1 MSLPIDRKT
10 QTTKDL
16 TKPWTQLPLVP
27 ASLSDSKNNSPDT
40 AQTQAHSALTTIL
53 LDDSPLKAHLQPYN
67 HVCIREYVASLRGKD
82 LEVFAKERVMSNGV
96 GEKRKRK
103 QKKKAE
109 KAQKK
114 ARARGKNVMT
124 DPGVVDRLDNES
136 ETSVS
141 SEPQSPPS
149 AQPSQPVIQEQET
162 EAIEDGPVD
171 GGRYDETLLAV
182 IGILDEVKEQS
193 NVAAWIRAGGLWG
206 PVNLRPPPPAQPSPS
221 APNTEVGGA
230 GNDTTLS
237 QDQNQ
242 GISPSEIIPSADK
255 VVWFDHEP
263 TFVYWARRGRKAVHE
278 LGIEV
283 VHGVTG

>member
-103 QKKKAE
+103 QIGRAE

-141 SEPQSPPS
+141 SEPQS
-149 AQPSQPVIQEQET
+149 
-162 EAIEDGPVD
+162 
-171 GGRYDETLLAV
+171 
-182 IGILDEVKEQS
+182 
-193 NVAAWIRAGGLWG
+193 
-206 PVNLRPPPPAQPSPS
+206 
-221 APNTEVGGA
+221 
-230 GNDTTLS
+230 
-237 QDQNQ
+237 
-242 GISPSEIIPSADK
+242 
-255 VVWFDHEP
+255 
-263 TFVYWARRGRKAVHE
+263 
-278 LGIEV
+278 
-283 VHGVTG
+283 